1 MTWFSAKLLFIA
13 TVDGQRPDDALI
25 EESIRVFRA
34 SGPADAA
41 RRADELRRTTAHEYK
56 NDAGQTVGWAFSRTL
71 DVQDLCED
79 TLDDGAEVFSTLR
92 RIQPSD
98 HQDVYEK

>member
-1 MTWFSAKLLFIA
+1 MSWFSAKMLFVA

-34 SGPADAA
+34 SDPAEAA
-41 RRADELRRTTAHEYK
+41 RRADEMGRSSVHEYK
-56 NDAGQTVGWAFSRTL
+56 NDAGQTVGWVFIRTL

-98 HQDVYEK
+98 NQDVDKK